1 MLKKIIGIDPGLIHT
16 GWGLIIVEGKLI
28 KHIDHGLIKVKTNQ
42 DLPDRLNDIHRDLTV
57 VLDNFSPDEAAL
69 EQTFVNNN
77 AHSSLK
83 LGHARGAI
91 MLSLSIMNI
100 KCFEYAPNQ
109 IKKSIVGRGHADK
122 NQIAHMVNILL
133 SKKIEGTSDVS
144 DALAIAI
151 THAYQ
156 NHNKIAKVI
165 A

>member
-16 GWGLIIVEGKLI
+16 GWGLITVEGNQI

-133 SKKIEGTSDVS
+133 SKKIEGTSDIS

>member
-16 GWGLIIVEGKLI
+16 GWGLIIVEGNLI

-151 THAYQ
+151 THSYQ

>member
-16 GWGLIIVEGKLI
+16 GWGLIAVEGSQI
-28 KHIDHGLIKVKTNQ
+28 KHIDHGLIKVKINQ
-42 DLPDRLNDIHRDLTV
+42 DLPDRLNDIHRDLSL
-57 VLDNFSPDEAAL
+57 VLDNCSPDEAAL

-77 AHSSLK
+77 ALSSLK
-83 LGHARGAI
+83 LGHARGVI

-109 IKKSIVGRGHADK
+109 IKKSIVGKGHADK
-122 NQIAHMVNILL
+122 NQIAQMVNILL
-133 SKKIEGTSDVS
+133 SRKIDGTSDVS

-156 NHNKIAKVI
+156 RHNKIAKAI

>member
-16 GWGLIIVEGKLI
+16 GWGLIIVEGNLI

-69 EQTFVNNN
+69 EQTFVNKN

>member
-1 MLKKIIGIDPGLIHT
+1 M
-16 GWGLIIVEGKLI
+16 
-28 KHIDHGLIKVKTNQ
+28 
-42 DLPDRLNDIHRDLTV
+42 
-57 VLDNFSPDEAAL
+57 
-69 EQTFVNNN
+69 NNN
-77 AHSSLK
+77 SNSSLK

>member
-16 GWGLIIVEGKLI
+16 GWGLITVEGNLI
-28 KHIDHGLIKVKTNQ
+28 KHIDHGLIEVKTNQ
-42 DLPDRLNDIHRDLTV
+42 DLPDRLNDIHKDLTV

>member
-16 GWGLIIVEGKLI
+16 GWGLITVEGNQI

-151 THAYQ
+151 THSYQ